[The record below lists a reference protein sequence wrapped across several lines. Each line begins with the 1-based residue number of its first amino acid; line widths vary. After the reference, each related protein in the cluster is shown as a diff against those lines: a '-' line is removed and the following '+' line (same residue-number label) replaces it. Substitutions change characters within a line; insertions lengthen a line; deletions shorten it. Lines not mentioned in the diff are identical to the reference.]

1 MTNIFLM
8 PAHNPERASA
18 LISKPNTFHMH
29 QNLDQNML
37 IPTLECVSFTKYLSF
52 PRILH
57 STHFFAAGVFEQCH

>member
-1 MTNIFLM
+1 MTNIFLL
-8 PAHNPERASA
+8 PAHKPERRDA
-18 LISKPNTFHMH
+18 LISKPNTFYMH
-29 QNLDQNML
+29 QNML